1 MPRVKNGPYTKQRRK
16 KWLNDAKGYWGGR
29 SRLYQTARQA
39 VIHAGTSAYK
49 ERRRKKRTFRSLA
62 IIRLGAALEPL
73 DMSYSK
79 FIHGLNLAGITM
91 DRFVLSEMAIHQ
103 PEDFAG
109 IVTMA
114 RDALTKEAEARAR
127 VKAEAK
133 AEV

>member
-1 MPRVKNGPYTKQRRK
+1 MPRVKNGPYTRQRRK
-16 KWLNDAKGYWGGR
+16 KWLKEARGYWGGR

-73 DMSYSK
+73 DLSYSQ
-79 FIHGLNLAGITM
+79 FIHGLKLAGVIL

-103 PEDFAG
+103 PEDFAQ
-109 IVTMA
+109 IVAMS
-114 RDALTKEAEARAR
+114 KEALAGAAAAR
-127 VKAEAK
+127 V
-133 AEV
+133 

>member
-1 MPRVKNGPYTKQRRK
+1 MPRVKNGPYTRQRRN
-16 KWLNDAKGYWGGR
+16 KWMRDAKGYWGGR
-29 SRLYQTARQA
+29 SRLYTTARQA

-62 IIRLGAALEPL
+62 IIRLGAALKTL
-73 DMSYSK
+73 DMNYCK
-79 FIHGLNLAGITM
+79 FIHGLNLAGIIM

-114 RDALTKEAEARAR
+114 REALATEAATRA
-127 VKAEAK
+127 AAK
-133 AEV
+133 AEVKAEV

>member
-1 MPRVKNGPYTKQRRK
+1 MSRVKNGPYTRQRRK
-16 KWLNDAKGYWGGR
+16 KWLKEAKGYWGGR

-73 DMSYSK
+73 ELSYSQ
-79 FIHGLNLAGITM
+79 FIHGLKLAGVIL

-103 PEDFAG
+103 PEDFAQ
-109 IVTMA
+109 IVAMS
-114 RDALTKEAEARAR
+114 KEALAGAAAAR
-127 VKAEAK
+127 V
-133 AEV
+133 

>member
-1 MPRVKNGPYTKQRRK
+1 MPRVKNGPATKQRRN
-16 KWLNDAKGYWGGR
+16 KWLHDAKGYWGGR
-29 SRLYQTARQA
+29 SRLFRTAHQA
-39 VIHAGTSAYK
+39 VIHAGVVAYK

-62 IIRLGAALEPL
+62 IIRLGAALKTL
-73 DMSYSK
+73 DTNYSK

-109 IVTMA
+109 IVTLA
-114 RDALTKEAEARAR
+114 KEALARETAARAK

-133 AEV
+133 T

>member
-16 KWLNDAKGYWGGR
+16 KWLRDAKGYWGGR

-62 IIRLGAALEPL
+62 IIRLGAALKPL
-73 DMSYSK
+73 EINYSK
-79 FIHGLNLAGITM
+79 FIHGLNLAGIIM

-109 IVTMA
+109 IVTLA
-114 RDALTKEAEARAR
+114 REALAKEAATR
-127 VKAEAK
+127 AK
-133 AEV
+133 AKVEA

>member
-16 KWLNDAKGYWGGR
+16 KWLRDAKGYWGGR

-62 IIRLGAALEPL
+62 IIRLGAALKTL
-73 DMSYSK
+73 DLSYSK
-79 FIHGLNLAGITM
+79 FIHGLGLAGIGM

-109 IVTMA
+109 IV
-114 RDALTKEAEARAR
+114 ALAKEALATEAATGAQAR
-127 VKAEAK
+127 IEA
-133 AEV
+133 

>member
-16 KWLNDAKGYWGGR
+16 KWLHDAKGYWGGR
-29 SRLYQTARQA
+29 SRLFRTAHQA
-39 VIHAGTSAYK
+39 VIHAGVVAFK

-62 IIRLGAALEPL
+62 IIRLGAALKTLE
-73 DMSYSK
+73 MSYSK

-109 IVTMA
+109 IVTLA
-114 RDALTKEAEARAR
+114 REELAKETAARA
-127 VKAEAK
+127 KAK
-133 AEV
+133 A

>member
-16 KWLNDAKGYWGGR
+16 KWLRDARGYWGGR

-73 DMSYSK
+73 EMSYSK
-79 FIHGLNLAGITM
+79 FIHGLNVAGVTL

-103 PEDFAG
+103 PEDFAQ
-109 IVTMA
+109 VVAMS
-114 RDALTKEAEARAR
+114 REALAAEAAARAR
-127 VKAEAK
+127 A
-133 AEV
+133 

>member
-16 KWLNDAKGYWGGR
+16 KWLRDAKGYWGGR

-62 IIRLGAALEPL
+62 IIRLGAALKTL
-73 DMSYSK
+73 DLSYSK
-79 FIHGLNLAGITM
+79 FIHGLGLAGIAM

-109 IVTMA
+109 IV
-114 RDALTKEAEARAR
+114 ALAKEALATEAATGAQAR
-127 VKAEAK
+127 IEA
-133 AEV
+133 

>member
-16 KWLNDAKGYWGGR
+16 KWLRDAKGYWGGR

-73 DMSYSK
+73 ELSYSK
-79 FIHGLNLAGITM
+79 FIHGLNVAGITL

-103 PEDFAG
+103 PEDFAQ
-109 IVTMA
+109 VVSLSKQALA
-114 RDALTKEAEARAR
+114 REAT
-127 VKAEAK
+127 AK
-133 AEV
+133 A

>member
-1 MPRVKNGPYTKQRRK
+1 MPRVKNGPYTRQRRN
-16 KWLNDAKGYWGGR
+16 KWLRDAKGYWGGR
-29 SRLYQTARQA
+29 SRLYTTARQA

-62 IIRLGAALEPL
+62 IIRLGAALKPL
-73 DMSYSK
+73 ETSYSQ
-79 FIHGLNLAGITM
+79 FIHGLNLCGITM

-114 RDALTKEAEARAR
+114 REALAVEAATRAAAKAE
-127 VKAEAK
+127 VKAEA
-133 AEV
+133 

>member
-1 MPRVKNGPYTKQRRK
+1 MPRVKNGPATKQRRT
-16 KWLNDAKGYWGGR
+16 KWLHDAKGYWGGR
-29 SRLYQTARQA
+29 SRLFRTAHQA
-39 VIHAGTSAYK
+39 VIHAGVVAYK

-62 IIRLGAALEPL
+62 IIRLGAALKTL
-73 DMSYSK
+73 DTNYSK

-109 IVTMA
+109 IVTLA
-114 RDALTKEAEARAR
+114 KEALARETAARAK

-133 AEV
+133 T

>member
-1 MPRVKNGPYTKQRRK
+1 MPRVKTGPYTKQRRK
-16 KWLNDAKGYWGGR
+16 KWLHDAKGYWGGR

-73 DMSYSK
+73 ELSYSK
-79 FIHGLNLAGITM
+79 FIHGLNLVGITL

-103 PEDFAG
+103 PEDFAQ
-109 IVTMA
+109 IA
-114 RDALTKEAEARAR
+114 NLSKEALAKEATARA
-127 VKAEAK
+127 
-133 AEV
+133 